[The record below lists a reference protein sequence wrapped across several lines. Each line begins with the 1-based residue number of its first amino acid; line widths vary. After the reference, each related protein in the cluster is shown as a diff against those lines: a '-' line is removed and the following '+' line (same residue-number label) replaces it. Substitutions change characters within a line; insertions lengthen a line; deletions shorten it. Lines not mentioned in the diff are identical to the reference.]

1 MNGIKKL
8 LRGVGTGG
16 FYVGGGAFLILFNIV
31 QFAVPAVVGLSMIWW
46 AITLFLEGSI
56 IWGVLV
62 LLIGTPIAI
71 GIASY
76 AAIFLFFIA
85 IIAAIIWGIINL
97 FGFNVSFGGVWDI
110 IWLGIT
116 ILVLGGI
123 AFVVVSSLVEAVFK
137 GKMNWFRRH
146 LNWTWVLAYLLWFVL
161 NAGEGVIAQLLTLVA
176 AIFWLVIS
184 GWVIK
189 QKGRRLWWLLLSWVG
204 SPLWLKN
211 KSYRELILK
220 QIPDEKEE
228 KDKEDRQH
236 G

>member
-1 MNGIKKL
+1 MNVIKIFKGL
-8 LRGVGTGG
+8 GTGG
-16 FYVGGGAFLILFNIV
+16 LYVGGGALLILFNIM
-31 QFAVPAVVGLSMIWW
+31 QFVVPTVAGLTMIWW

-56 IWGVLV
+56 IWGVVV

-76 AAIFLFFIA
+76 AAIFLFFIG
-85 IIAAIIWGIINL
+85 IIAAIMWGVINL
-97 FGFNVSFGGVWDI
+97 FGFNVSFGGVWDV

-116 ILVLGGI
+116 ISVLAGI
-123 AFVVVSSLVEAVFK
+123 AFVVVSSLVGAIFK
-137 GKMNWFRRH
+137 GEMNWFRRH
-146 LNWTWVLAYLLWFVL
+146 LNWTYVLAYLLWFVL
-161 NAGEGVIAQLLTLVA
+161 NLYTDESVVAWWLSLVA
-176 AIFWLVIS
+176 AILWLVIS

-211 KSYRELILK
+211 KSYRKLILE
-220 QIPDEKEE
+220 QIPDEKECI
-228 KDKEDRQH
+228 